1 MLPPQK
7 HMEVYMK
14 VKALTF
20 TEILDRIDKMTILDK
35 EGNEVLKITKDNYVL
50 QSGYSVR
57 FDYKSR

>member
-1 MLPPQK
+1 
-7 HMEVYMK
+7 MK